1 MATLEVWSAQEA
13 GQLKRFGD
21 ILNLAARLVGV
32 DDFLANLLLE
42 DALHELKRL
51 IGERARPIR
60 EAT

>member
-1 MATLEVWSAQEA
+1 MATFEVWSAQEV
-13 GQLKRFGD
+13 GQLKRFAG

-42 DALHELKRL
+42 DARHELNGL

>member
-1 MATLEVWSAQEA
+1 MATAEVWSARQVR
-13 GQLKRFGD
+13 QLKRFGD

-42 DALHELKRL
+42 DALQELNEL

-60 EAT
+60 